1 MSNKLDLQA
10 LLEAGAHFGH
20 QTHKWNPKMKPYVY
34 GQRNGIYIVDLTKT
48 IPLASKA
55 YDFIKKTSSEGKP
68 VLFVGTKRQASE
80 SVRNAAIE
88 CGAFHVTHRWLGG
101 MLTNFKTIGLS
112 IDKLRKV
119 EKMKETGRNFESD
132 EEMMEVALIENLQ
145 REDLNPIEE
154 AYAYKKMIEE
164 LEITQKEV
172 AKRVSKSRSTVA
184 NTLRLL
190 NLPPSVQEIVSRE
203 TISMGHA
210 RALLPLE
217 HKKQKDIAKKIV
229 KEDLSVRKTEE
240 LVKKLT
246 EKKDKKTST
255 KKIKDEL
262 SPKWIKAREQLAE
275 KLGLDVNIKDKVSK
289 KVITINCR
297 DYKEMKNILD
307 KIN

>member
-1 MSNKLDLQA
+1 MNKKRLGKGLDA
-10 LLEAGAHFGH
+10 LLSKSQGEKREHEIKDINIEKIKA
-20 QTHKWNPKMKPYVY
+20 NPFQP
-34 GQRNGIYIVDLTKT
+34 RNRFADDALDELAESIANKGVLQPVTVREVQYDNFELVTGERRWRAAKKVGLKT
-48 IPLASKA
+48 IPAIIR
-55 YDFIKKTSSEGKP
+55 DFK
-68 VLFVGTKRQASE
+68 
-80 SVRNAAIE
+80 
-88 CGAFHVTHRWLGG
+88 
-101 MLTNFKTIGLS
+101 
-112 IDKLRKV
+112 
-119 EKMKETGRNFESD
+119 D

-154 AYAYKKMIEE
+154 AHAYKKMIEE

-229 KEDLSVRKTEE
+229 EEDLSVRKTEE

-255 KKIKDEL
+255 KKTKDEL

-297 DYKEMKNILD
+297 DYKEMENILD